1 MIRLR
6 LFRGQRGYTF
16 VELMVSIVIIGL
28 AAAIAI
34 PYFAKIAN
42 RQKLVSAAHEI
53 QASLLAARM
62 RAVRANQKTSL
73 VLTAA
78 SGTDVNHHLDTVV
91 PDNSPAPTPTPVI
104 YGLLPANAFAFV
116 ATPTNSKV
124 TFSSEG
130 RMISET
136 VPTPSIIIVQGPVG
150 APIMNQVTI
159 RTLSSGKVQVV
170 TPTVWQ

>member
-1 MIRLR
+1 MSRLR

-16 VELMVSIVIIGL
+16 VELLVSVVIIGL

-34 PYFAKIAN
+34 PYFGKISS
-42 RQKLVSAAHEI
+42 RQKLISAAHEI

-78 SGTDVNHHLDTVV
+78 SGTEVNHHFDIVA

-104 YGLLPANAFAFV
+104 YGYLPANAFVFV
-116 ATPTNSKV
+116 RTPTNGKV

-136 VPTPSIIIVQGPVG
+136 VPTPAVITVQGPVG
-150 APIMNQVTI
+150 APIMNQVSI
-159 RTLSSGKVQVV
+159 RTTSAGKVRVV
-170 TPTVWQ
+170 TPAVWK

>member
-6 LFRGQRGYTF
+6 LFRGQGGFTLI
-16 VELMVSIVIIGL
+16 ELLVSVVIIGL

-34 PYFAKIAN
+34 PYFGKIAN

-62 RAVRANQKTSL
+62 RAVRANSKTSL

-78 SGTDVNHHLDTVV
+78 SGTDVNHHFDTVA
-91 PDNSPAPTPTPVI
+91 PDNSPAPTPTPVL
-104 YGLLPANAFAFV
+104 YGLLPANAFSFV
-116 ATPTNSKV
+116 VTPTNSKI
-124 TFSSEG
+124 TFSGEG

-136 VPTPSIIIVQGPVG
+136 VPTPAVITVQGPVG

-159 RTLSSGKVQVV
+159 RTTSAGKVEVV
-170 TPTVWQ
+170 TPAVWQ